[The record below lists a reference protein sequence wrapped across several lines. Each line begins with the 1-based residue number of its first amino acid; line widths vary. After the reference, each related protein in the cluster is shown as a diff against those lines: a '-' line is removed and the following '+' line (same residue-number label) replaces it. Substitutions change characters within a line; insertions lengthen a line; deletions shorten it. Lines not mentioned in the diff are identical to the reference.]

1 MNCRMAIDWKAEVE
15 KRRDD
20 ILEDLKTMLR
30 IESVRD
36 ESIATADAP
45 LGPGPKEALD
55 AFLNIGKR
63 DGFEVEEFDGMA
75 GHIKFGDGKEDL
87 GILAHVDVMPA
98 GKGWDTDPFNPV
110 IKDGKLYARGAS
122 DDKGP
127 SMAAYYGLK
136 IVKELGLP
144 VNKKVRFI
152 LGTDEESQWRGMSH
166 YFEKMPAPD
175 FGFSPDAF
183 FPIING
189 EKGNVSFFINFA
201 GSNGDAEVKLVHFEA
216 GLRENMV
223 PRDAKAVLAGIKLE
237 DVEAAFADFVAANPV
252 SGQAYEE
259 AGNVVLE
266 LIGKAAHAQEPRN
279 GENAG
284 TYLATFLANY
294 NLAGDAKNFIEFTAK
309 YLHKDSRM
317 NALGATFS
325 DEIMGDLTMNSGIF
339 AFDENKGGKITL
351 NFRFPK
357 GMDENDI
364 KASLTKATA
373 AMNVTIDQGRV
384 QVPHY
389 VSPEDPLVK
398 TLLVK
403 KHMEWSLVAGHMAA

>member
-1 MNCRMAIDWKAEVE
+1 MNYRMAIDWKAEVE

-136 IVKELGLP
+136 IVKELGT
-144 VNKKVRFI
+144 KVGEKAFI
-152 LGTDEESQWRGMSH
+152 LVDGKPIKREKKAYYLFYKPRGVVTTMTDPQGRRT
-166 YFEKMPAPD
+166 
-175 FGFSPDAF
+175 
-183 FPIING
+183 
-189 EKGNVSFFINFA
+189 V
-201 GSNGDAEVKLVHFEA
+201 
-216 GLRENMV
+216 
-223 PRDAKAVLAGIKLE
+223 
-237 DVEAAFADFVAANPV
+237 ADFAKDLPERVFPV
-252 SGQAYEE
+252 GR
-259 AGNVVLE
+259 LD
-266 LIGKAAHAQEPRN
+266 
-279 GENAG
+279 
-284 TYLATFLANY
+284 Y
-294 NLAGDAKNFIEFTAK
+294 NL
-309 YLHKDSRM
+309 
-317 NALGATFS
+317 
-325 DEIMGDLTMNSGIF
+325 
-339 AFDENKGGKITL
+339 
-351 NFRFPK
+351 
-357 GMDENDI
+357 
-364 KASLTKATA
+364 SL
-373 AMNVTIDQGRV
+373 I
-384 QVPHY
+384 HI
-389 VSPEDPLVK
+389 
-398 TLLVK
+398 
-403 KHMEWSLVAGHMAA
+403 